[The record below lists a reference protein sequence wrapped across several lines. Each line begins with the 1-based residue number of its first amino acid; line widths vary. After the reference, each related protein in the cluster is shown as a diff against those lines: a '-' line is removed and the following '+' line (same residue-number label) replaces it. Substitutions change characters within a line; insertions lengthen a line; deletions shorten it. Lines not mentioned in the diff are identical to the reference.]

1 MPTLQRFTTCSNIL
15 LVDDTPDNL
24 RLLSKMLESQGYK
37 IRKTTSGKT
46 ALQAAQIEPPDLILL
61 DINMPEMNG
70 YEVFEQL
77 RSDEKTCDVPVI
89 FISALNQTIDKI
101 KAFEM
106 GGMDYITKP
115 FQEQEVLARVK
126 TQLTICRQKQQLI
139 NQNHKLEQEVYEH
152 QRAEQELQL
161 LNAKFQESNRE
172 LERFAFIAS
181 HDLKEPLRTVCNF
194 SLLLQNQCKDS
205 FSVQEQDYLER
216 IQVAIQRMQALIDDL
231 LTLSQVSTDA
241 RAFVPVDLTQIVQD
255 VGVNLEQQMQQSD
268 GHLQIGS
275 LPTLEANPNQMLQLF
290 QNLISN
296 ALKFRRPEEP
306 PVIKIYMQIPTNTL
320 LFKTPLNKVCE
331 IVVEDNGVG
340 FDETYCDR
348 IFGAFQ
354 RLHDRSQYEGTG
366 IGLAICQKI
375 VECHGGRITAHS
387 TPGHGT
393 RFLVTLPLN
402 QGC

>member
-1 MPTLQRFTTCSNIL
+1 MSTLQRSTACSNIL

-139 NQNHKLEQEVYEH
+139 DQNHKLEQEVYEH

-161 LNAKFQESNRE
+161 LNAKFEESNRE

-181 HDLKEPLRTVCNF
+181 HDLKEPLRTACNF
-194 SLLLQNQCKDS
+194 SLLLQNQCRS
-205 FSVQEQDYLER
+205 SLSIQEQDYLER
-216 IQVAIQRMQALIDDL
+216 IQVATQRMQVLIDDL
-231 LTLSQVSTDA
+231 LALSQVSTDA

-255 VGVNLEQQMQQSD
+255 VAVNLEQQIQQSN
-268 GHLQIGS
+268 GQLQIGT
-275 LPTLEANPNQMLQLF
+275 LPIVEANPNQMLQLF

-306 PVIKIYMQIPTNTL
+306 PVIKIYLQTPTNTL
-320 LFKTPLNKVCE
+320 LFKTPLNKVCQ

-348 IFGAFQ
+348 IFRAFE
-354 RLHDRSQYEGTG
+354 RLHDRSKYEGTG

-375 VECHGGRITAHS
+375 VERHGGKITAHS
-387 TPGHGT
+387 TLGHGA

-402 QGC
+402 QS